1 VTYLALLPVARLPR
15 AIGTLR
21 AETRADAPDPRREE
35 AHNMATL
42 TSAALAAHELGLA
55 ATFGGI
61 VFGQSGLGKAVKV
74 LPNENDRS
82 KVLEESWR
90 TFAIPKAIGVITAGA
105 TWLVGRSL
113 FSGRFMGKGMRRLV
127 LAKDIALGITVLS
140 GLGAQVVGQQ
150 LSNEQPF
157 PVQAEGQPSQE
168 TPERAAALERTVSI
182 LGFVQLLAAGTT
194 LVLTSALNIRG
205 QRNPAWNVIA
215 RALP

>member
-1 VTYLALLPVARLPR
+1 
-15 AIGTLR
+15 
-21 AETRADAPDPRREE
+21 
-35 AHNMATL
+35 MATL
-42 TSAALAAHELGLA
+42 TGAALAAHELGLA
-55 ATFGGI
+55 TTFGGI

-90 TFAIPKAIGVITAGA
+90 TFAIPKAIGVITAAG
-105 TWLVGRSL
+105 TWLIGRSL

-127 LAKDIALGITVLS
+127 LAKDVALGITVLS
-140 GLGAQVVGQQ
+140 GIGAQIVGRQ

-157 PVQAEGQPSQE
+157 PVQAEGQPSAQ
-168 TPERAAALERTVSI
+168 TPDKAAALERTVSI

-205 QRNPAWNVIA
+205 HRNPAWNAIA

>member
-1 VTYLALLPVARLPR
+1 
-15 AIGTLR
+15 
-21 AETRADAPDPRREE
+21 
-35 AHNMATL
+35 MANL

-61 VFGQSGLGKAVKV
+61 VFGQSSLGKAVKV

-82 KVLEESWR
+82 RVLEESWR

-105 TWLVGRSL
+105 TWVIGRSL
-113 FSGRFMGKGMRRLV
+113 FSGRFMSKDMRRLV
-127 LAKDIALGITVLS
+127 IAKDVALGITVVS
-140 GLGAQVVGQQ
+140 GIGAQIIGRQ

-157 PVQAEGQPSQE
+157 PVQAEGQPSQQ
-168 TPERAAALERTVSI
+168 TPDKVAALERTVSL
-182 LGFVQLLAAGTT
+182 LGFVQLLAAGTA

-205 QRNPAWNVIA
+205 QRNPAWNLIA